1 MVQPMKNLSQNKAE
15 LRYCD
20 CELHFYQSYQ
30 YLNPGS
36 SVTDPLRDDA
46 ELCPAGRRQLK
57 FGNEIH
63 VL

>member
-1 MVQPMKNLSQNKAE
+1 MVN
-15 LRYCD
+15 
-20 CELHFYQSYQ
+20 LHFYQSYQ

-36 SVTDPLRDDA
+36 SLTVPLRDDA

-57 FGNEIH
+57 FGNEID